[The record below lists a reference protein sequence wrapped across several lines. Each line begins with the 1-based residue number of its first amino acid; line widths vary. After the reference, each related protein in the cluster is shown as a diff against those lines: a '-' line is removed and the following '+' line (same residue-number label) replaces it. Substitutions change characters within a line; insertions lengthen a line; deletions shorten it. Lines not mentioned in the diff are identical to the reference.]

1 MTREESIKL
10 LALIKVAYPTAFK
23 DMDNDTKHA
32 TVAMWQSTFP
42 NTPYVIMEMAFDR
55 FRRVSKFPP
64 TVAEMYEQLRALYY
78 GAVQDAITAF
88 NSDEIKK
95 KARIVMAHTEIY
107 RGDFSYNGINYAA
120 VDNLIVAP
128 EDKPALNE
136 GGETYEA

>member
-42 NTPYVIMEMAFDR
+42 NTPYAIMEMAFDR

-64 TVAEMYEQLRALYY
+64 TVAEMYEQLHNLYY
-78 GAVQDAITAF
+78 EAVMD
-88 NSDEIKK
+88 
-95 KARIVMAHTEIY
+95 AHTALSEEDKKRAKIVISYTNMY
-107 RGDFSYNGINYAA
+107 RGEIERGKINYAA
-120 VDNLIVAP
+120 VDNLLAAP
-128 EDKPALNE
+128 EDKLTLPE
-136 GGETYEA
+136 GGMAYET

>member
-42 NTPYVIMEMAFDR
+42 YVPYAIMEMAFDR

-64 TVAEMYEQLRALYY
+64 TVAEMFEELKALYY
-78 GAVQDAITAF
+78 TATQDALLAD
-88 NSDEIKK
+88 NDQQRK
-95 KARIVMAHTEIY
+95 RCLYVMAHTERF
-107 RGDFSYNGINYAA
+107 RGGADIGKVNYNTIN
-120 VDNLIVAP
+120 DNLLVSGEKNLI
-128 EDKPALNE
+128 E
-136 GGETYEA
+136 GS

>member
-23 DMDNDTKHA
+23 DMDKDSKHA

-64 TVAEMYEQLRALYY
+64 TVAEMYEQLQNLYY
-78 GAVQDAITAF
+78 QAAQDALTAF
-88 NSDEIKK
+88 DEEEKK
-95 KARIVMAHTEIY
+95 SAQIVMAHTNMY
-107 RGDFSYNGINYAA
+107 RGECNFGGINYAA
-120 VDNLIVAP
+120 VDNLLVAP
-128 EDKPALNE
+128 EDKLTLPE
-136 GGETYEA
+136 GGMTYEA